1 MRLAIRQIWALLR
14 KDLLIDLRRKENLLA
29 MVFFAVLT
37 LMIFQFALGDRGD
50 DLFRVTPRVVAELE
64 ARGLPRDDLA
74 ALALLM
80 GRTYSTPSGFL
91 GAFDLARQRP
101 GGGGERIAIL
111 EASRRTFLEE
121 SAAGLLWVTFLLAG
135 ILGLSKSFA
144 QERENACLEGL
155 LLTPVDRGMLYLGKM
170 IGNALFLLILLLLLL
185 PMFALMFGIHLGA
198 VWLPLGVV
206 ILAGVVGFSALGTL
220 LGAITA
226 SLRGREVLLPLLLF
240 PLMVPVLIMEVQ
252 ITGAILDGEPLAGQ
266 ARWLGLLGLFDAL
279 YLTVSYLVFEYVMET

>member
-1 MRLAIRQIWALLR
+1 MPLAIRQIWALLR

-37 LMIFQFALGDRGD
+37 LVIFQFALGNRGD
-50 DLFRVTPRVVAELE
+50 DLFRVTPRVVAELK
-64 ARGLPRDDLA
+64 AQGLPRDGLE
-74 ALALLM
+74 ALAFLM
-80 GRTYSTPSGFL
+80 GRTYSTPGAFL

-135 ILGLSKSFA
+135 ILGLSKSFD

-155 LLTPVDRGMLYLGKM
+155 LLTPVERGMLYLGKM
-170 IGNALFLLILLLLLL
+170 ISNALFLFILLLLLL
-185 PMFALMFGIHLGA
+185 PMFALMFGIHVWG
-198 VWLPLGVV
+198 VWLPLGAV
-206 ILAGVVGFSALGTL
+206 ILAGVLGFSALGTL

-226 SLRGREVLLPLLLF
+226 SLRGKEVLLPLLLF
-240 PLMVPVLIMEVQ
+240 PLMVPVLIIEVQ
-252 ITGAILDGEPLAGQ
+252 VTGAILDGEPLAGQ